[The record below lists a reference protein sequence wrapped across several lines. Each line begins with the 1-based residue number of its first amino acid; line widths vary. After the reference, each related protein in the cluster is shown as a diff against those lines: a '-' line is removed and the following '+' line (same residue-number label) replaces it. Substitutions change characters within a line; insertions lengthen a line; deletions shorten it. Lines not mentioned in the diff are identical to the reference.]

1 MTLDGSKQ
9 CEKHM
14 SGSPIP
20 NLPLP
25 GRSHHFAVRQTDS
38 LLEQNR
44 NKKMISLKTISEK
57 LNARR
62 RYREAV
68 SELSKLSDHEL
79 SDIGISRGDI
89 EYVARRPVASK
100 ASA

>member
-1 MTLDGSKQ
+1 
-9 CEKHM
+9 
-14 SGSPIP
+14 
-20 NLPLP
+20 
-25 GRSHHFAVRQTDS
+25 
-38 LLEQNR
+38 
-44 NKKMISLKTISEK
+44 MISLKMISEK

-79 SDIGISRGDI
+79 SDIGISRSDI
-89 EYVARRPVASK
+89 GHVARRPVMSR

>member
-1 MTLDGSKQ
+1 
-9 CEKHM
+9 
-14 SGSPIP
+14 
-20 NLPLP
+20 
-25 GRSHHFAVRQTDS
+25 
-38 LLEQNR
+38 
-44 NKKMISLKTISEK
+44 MIALKTISDK

-79 SDIGISRGDI
+79 SDIGISRGEI
-89 EYVARRPVASK
+89 EYVARRPVVSK

>member
-1 MTLDGSKQ
+1 MTLDGRKQ
-9 CEKHM
+9 CENRM

-20 NLPLP
+20 NLPLL
-25 GRSHHFAVRQTDS
+25 GRSHHFAVQQTDC

-62 RYREAV
+62 RYRAAV
-68 SELSKLSDHEL
+68 SE
-79 SDIGISRGDI
+79 
-89 EYVARRPVASK
+89 
-100 ASA
+100 